1 MGPEHILFFV
11 IFLQQIKCPRRHST
25 QCRVMAGSQTLLAT
39 ASLLFSTVSRP
50 SLIVPDLSVH
60 LYSGD
65 TCTHVFVVHPYYCIK
80 YPIFSW
86 NYDRFVIIFYSL
98 SVSRLNFCSL
108 FNFIH
113 KNKHNFVIKK
123 KKNNFLKKKKK
134 KKKKKK

>member
-1 MGPEHILFFV
+1 MGESWQAAKPSWPQPL
-11 IFLQQIKCPRRHST
+11 SY
-25 QCRVMAGSQTLLAT
+25 
-39 ASLLFSTVSRP
+39 SLVSRP

-65 TCTHVFVVHPYYCIK
+65 TCTHVFAVHPYYCIK

-113 KNKHNFVIKK
+113 KNKH
-123 KKNNFLKKKKK
+123 KKKKK
-134 KKKKKK
+134 KKVLCVD